1 MREYTAIA
9 MCMKIL
15 RTENTMIKVLLVD
28 DELLVRTNIK
38 LMLHPYSD
46 TIHICGEASNAKEA
60 LPLIDAL
67 QPDVILSDMVMPI
80 MNGLELCEVVN
91 KKYPD
96 VSFIALSNYDDFE
109 LVRGTLKNGGV
120 DYLLKHQLNASSLS
134 HTLLKI
140 KPSENST
147 PKTISYNENSINA
160 LREKFILDLLSNL
173 YYSMTDISYHIKSLY
188 IPLDMTQVRPIIMR
202 IDNYSK
208 IVNAQDPKKNRIIEF
223 SITNIGNEILHQY
236 PTGVLTHLDNELY
249 CILISFASIHSESQI
264 TETTNSII
272 RQLSSNLKTYL
283 NITTSYSIGK
293 ICNKITEVATSYENA
308 RQKLKFAF
316 YTGNESILDDTVHDS
331 TNEPLHGLDMDN
343 EKKIISALT
352 TTDHKQLLGYLDLI
366 FDDIA
371 YRQLGLQN
379 AQMIFSDLI
388 SVITRICKEKAI
400 PLDCVFKDNIPPNE
414 LLLQLTTIKQVYL
427 WFCEI
432 FSELSKHLTAQTV
445 GDSAY
450 VRKAL
455 TYINANYAK
464 PISLQLVAEE
474 IGISNGYLSK
484 IFKEETTQGF
494 SDYLNSL
501 RISVAT
507 KMIDYGETDFHKISE
522 TCGFQDYAYF
532 FRVFRKKMNMTP
544 TEYKKDK

>member
-1 MREYTAIA
+1 MRVNIVR
-9 MCMKIL
+9 M
-15 RTENTMIKVLLVD
+15 ENTMIKILLVD

-46 TIHICGEASNAKEA
+46 TISICGEASNGKEA
-60 LPLIDAL
+60 LPLIDVL
-67 QPDVILSDMVMPI
+67 QPDVIISDMVMPN
-80 MNGLELCEVVN
+80 MSGLELCEIVN
-91 KKYPD
+91 QKYPAI
-96 VSFIALSNYDDFE
+96 SFIALSNYDDFD
-109 LVRGTLKNGGV
+109 LVRGTLKNGGI
-120 DYLLKHQLNASSLS
+120 DYLLKHQLNANSLS
-134 HTLLKI
+134 HILLKL
-140 KPSENST
+140 KPIEENT
-147 PKTISYNENSINA
+147 TKTISYNENSINA
-160 LREKFILDLLSNL
+160 LREKFIIDLLSNL
-173 YYSMTDISYHIKSLY
+173 YYSIKDISYHIKSLY

-208 IVNAQDPKKNRIIEF
+208 IVNLKDTKKNRIIEF

-236 PTGVLTHLDNELY
+236 PTGVLTHLDNEFY
-249 CILISFASIHSESQI
+249 CILISFASIHSDSQI
-264 TETTNSII
+264 TDTTNSII
-272 RQLSSNLKTYL
+272 RQISSNLKTYL

-293 ICNKITEVATSYENA
+293 ICNKITEIATSYENA
-308 RQKLKFAF
+308 RRNFKFAF
-316 YTGNESILDDTVHDS
+316 YTGNESILEDTIHDS
-331 TNEPLHGLDMDN
+331 NNEPLHGLDIDM
-343 EKKIISALT
+343 EKKIISAITATDT
-352 TTDHKQLLGYLDLI
+352 TQLLGYLELI

-371 YRQLGLQN
+371 YRQLSLQN

-388 SVITRICKEKAI
+388 SVIIRICKEKAI

-414 LLLQLTTIKQVYL
+414 LLLQLTTIKQVFL
-427 WFCEI
+427 WFCDT
-432 FSELSKHLTAQTV
+432 FSELSTQLTTQTI

-464 PISLQLVAEE
+464 PISLQLVAQE

-484 IFKEETTQGF
+484 IFKDETKQGF

-507 KMIDYGETDFHKISE
+507 KMIEYGETDFHKISE

-544 TEYKKDK
+544 TEYKKVK